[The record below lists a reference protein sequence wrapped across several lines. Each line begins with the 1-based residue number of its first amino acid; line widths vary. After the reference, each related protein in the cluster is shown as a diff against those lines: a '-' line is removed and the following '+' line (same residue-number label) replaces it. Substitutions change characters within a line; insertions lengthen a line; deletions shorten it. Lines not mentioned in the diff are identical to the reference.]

1 MFNICSNICILK
13 SLSLNTH
20 THIYIYIYI
29 YIYRG
34 RRDSMVVGFTT
45 TYAISA
51 YHLKLWVRIPLR
63 QGVLDTTL
71 FDIVCKWLA
80 TGWWFSP
87 GTLISSIIKTD
98 RHNIAEILLKVVLNI
113 ITITPIYAPLYKNNQ
128 GYIWKLSEVEKLFKL
143 NISSC

>member
-1 MFNICSNICILK
+1 MFNIYVQTFAY
-13 SLSLNTH
+13 LSHYHLIH

-29 YIYRG
+29 YIHRG

-71 FDIVCKWLA
+71 FDKVCKWLA

-87 GTLISSIIKTD
+87 GTLISSINKAD
-98 RHNIAEILLKVVLNI
+98 RHNITEILLKVALNI
-113 ITITPIYAPLYKNNQ
+113 ITLTPTYALLYINNQ
-128 GYIWKLSEVEKLFKL
+128 GYIWKLSEAEKLFKL